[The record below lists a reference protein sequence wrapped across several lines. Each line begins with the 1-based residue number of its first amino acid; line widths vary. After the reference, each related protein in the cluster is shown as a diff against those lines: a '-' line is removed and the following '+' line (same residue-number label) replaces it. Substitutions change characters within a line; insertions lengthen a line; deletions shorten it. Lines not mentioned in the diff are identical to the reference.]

1 MADYDRGAYTP
12 QTDAPLAFD
21 PRRPSERRP
30 MPMALIGS
38 AVVLVVLLA
47 GVAMVYRSGVRHAGE
62 APRPVGEPVMSVKSA
77 PAPDADA
84 AKTPPANLDVYNE
97 SAAAAPA
104 VPSAANTAPAGPAP
118 AFTPPPE
125 QPAVRPAPKPE
136 TLTMLAK
143 PPPVQAAR
151 STPAERA
158 AVTPAPIAT
167 APLKPAAPAATSA
180 QGQGQGQAQ
189 AKPQKMAKLDQSE
202 VAEAGMTRASAATV
216 AANDEAPQAA
226 AHAAAKPVAKPAA
239 AAPAGAAA
247 TDPTGSVVQIG
258 AFSSDALAHKGYAD
272 MSTAMGGQMTG
283 KVRHI
288 QPLQRDGKTL
298 YRTWVSGFASHAEAR
313 VFCDALK
320 AKGKTCITK
329 G

>member
-84 AKTPPANLDVYNE
+84 TKTPPANLDVYNE
-97 SAAAAPA
+97 TAAAPA
-104 VPSAANTAPAGPAP
+104 VPSAASTVAAAGSAP

-125 QPAVRPAPKPE
+125 QPAARPAPKPE
-136 TLTMLAK
+136 TLAMLAK
-143 PPPVQAAR
+143 PPPTQAAR
-151 STPAERA
+151 PTPAERA
-158 AVTPAPIAT
+158 AVTPAPVAA
-167 APLKPAAPAATSA
+167 APLKPVA
-180 QGQGQGQAQ
+180 QAQASTQ
-189 AKPQKMAKLDQSE
+189 AKPQKIAKLDQSE

-216 AANDEAPQAA
+216 ATNDESSATINHPPRP
-226 AHAAAKPVAKPAA
+226 PVPAA
-239 AAPAGAAA
+239 ASAGDASG
-247 TDPTGSVVQIG
+247 DPTGSVVQIG

-272 MSTAMGGQMTG
+272 MSTAMGGQMAG

-298 YRTWVSGFASHAEAR
+298 YRTWVSGFASHADAR
-313 VFCDALK
+313 AFCDALK

>member
-77 PAPDADA
+77 PTPEAETG
-84 AKTPPANLDVYNE
+84 KPPANLDVYNE
-97 SAAAAPA
+97 NTAAIPAAPTPPAQSAAAT
-104 VPSAANTAPAGPAP
+104 TAPPPSGAAP
-118 AFTPPPE
+118 AFTSPPE
-125 QPAVRPAPKPE
+125 QPASRPAPKPS
-136 TLTMLAK
+136 TLAMLSK

-151 STPAERA
+151 QTPAERVA
-158 AVTPAPIAT
+158 AMPVTA
-167 APLKPAAPAATSA
+167 APLKPAAPAT
-180 QGQGQGQAQ
+180 
-189 AKPQKMAKLDQSE
+189 AKPAPALDQSE
-202 VAEAGMTRASAATV
+202 VAAAGMTRASATTV
-216 AANDEAPQAA
+216 AANDEAPPAPARAAAAA
-226 AHAAAKPVAKPAA
+226 AHKSEAKPVAAPVTAA
-239 AAPAGAAA
+239 AAS

-272 MSTAMGGQMTG
+272 VATAMGGQMGG

-298 YRTWVSGFASHAEAR
+298 FRTWVSGFASHADAR
-313 VFCDALK
+313 AFCDALK

>member
-97 SAAAAPA
+97 GAAAPA
-104 VPSAANTAPAGPAP
+104 VPSASNTVAAGAAP

-125 QPAVRPAPKPE
+125 QPAARPAPKPE
-136 TLTMLAK
+136 TLAMLAK
-143 PPPVQAAR
+143 PPPVAAAR
-151 STPAERA
+151 PTPAERA
-158 AVTPAPIAT
+158 AVTPEPIAA
-167 APLKPAAPAATSA
+167 APLKPAAPTTA
-180 QGQGQGQAQ
+180 QAQAQ
-189 AKPQKMAKLDQSE
+189 AKPQKIAKLDQSE

-216 AANDEAPQAA
+216 AANDETPQAA
-226 AHAAAKPVAKPAA
+226 ARAAAKPAAKPATG
-239 AAPAGAAA
+239 AAPAAAG
-247 TDPTGSVVQIG
+247 DPTGSVVQIG
-258 AFSSDALAHKGYAD
+258 AFSSDALALKGYAD
-272 MSTAMGGQMTG
+272 MTTAMGGQMAG

-298 YRTWVSGFASHAEAR
+298 FRTWVSGFATHADAR
-313 VFCDALK
+313 AFCETLK

>member
-62 APRPVGEPVMSVKSA
+62 APRPVGEPVMSVKTA

-84 AKTPPANLDVYNE
+84 AKAPPANLDVYNE

-104 VPSAANTAPAGPAP
+104 VPSAASPVATSGSAP
-118 AFTPPPE
+118 AFTPAPE
-125 QPAVRPAPKPE
+125 QPAARPAPKPE
-136 TLTMLAK
+136 TLAMLAK
-143 PPPVQAAR
+143 PPPTTAAR
-151 STPAERA
+151 PTPAERA
-158 AVTPAPIAT
+158 AVTPAPVAA
-167 APLKPAAPAATSA
+167 APLKPAASAATSA
-180 QGQGQGQAQ
+180 QAPVQ
-189 AKPQKMAKLDQSE
+189 AKPQKIAKLDQSE
-202 VAEAGMTRASAATV
+202 VAEAGMTRASAATI
-216 AANDEAPQAA
+216 AANDETPAA
-226 AHAAAKPVAKPAA
+226 THAAAAKPAAKPIAPAA
-239 AAPAGAAA
+239 ASAGDAAG
-247 TDPTGSVVQIG
+247 DPTGSVVQIG

-272 MSTAMGGQMTG
+272 ISTAMGGQMAG

-298 YRTWVSGFASHAEAR
+298 YRTWVSGFASHADAR
-313 VFCDALK
+313 AFCDALK